1 MRHGGNHHRTLRSR
15 TTTGLVGVVGVLAL
29 ILSACGDPDGEAGAA
44 ESPVVEE
51 EAPEEE
57 PAPEPPAE
65 DAEDEEPAP
74 PPEDEEPAPEEA
86 GEEAP
91 EEPEAAER
99 CQIAIG
105 DDEPMDAD
113 AYDALVMPIN
123 GSLEELAY
131 AMDAAL
137 TDLEEGGDGPS
148 LETELE
154 QQAQTWEDLVEPVQG
169 STPPDGAEDWHDS
182 LLESWELV
190 CEAIEDGIAGSAEGD
205 DERFEAFVD
214 ALRDFPG
221 LVNHLHANAACGPFE
236 DC

>member
-1 MRHGGNHHRTLRSR
+1 MRNGDDHHRITRSR

-29 ILSACGDPDGEAGAA
+29 ILSACGDPEAEAGAA
-44 ESPVVEE
+44 ESSVAE

-57 PAPEPPAE
+57 STPE
-65 DAEDEEPAP
+65 DAEDEESAS
-74 PPEDEEPAPEEA
+74 PPEDEEPAEAADEET
-86 GEEAP
+86 P

-99 CQIAIG
+99 CQITIG
-105 DDEPMDAD
+105 DDQPMDPD

-123 GSLEELAY
+123 GSLEELVY

-137 TDLEEGGDGPS
+137 TDLEEGGDGAS
-148 LETELE
+148 LEAELE

-182 LLESWELV
+182 LVESWVLT
-190 CEAIEDGIAGSAEGD
+190 CDAIEDGIAGSAEGD

-214 ALRDFPG
+214 ALRDFPS